1 MSVALFSSG
10 FGSRP
15 VMILLRKELV
25 QIGRS
30 RGALITATL
39 LPLLVMTVLP
49 ILQLLSLRGA
59 GSAARLDTAG
69 TSLPAAIAEFA
80 NDPTGFFVRVMLPIF
95 ITLGGLLGPS
105 VSATYTVIAERE
117 RRSLDLLM
125 ALPVSVA
132 EILMAKLLAVLVVA
146 AAVVLPMFAI
156 DMVMLVTL
164 GVLPLVDIVLLLSL
178 LLAALA
184 CSIGVALL
192 LALLARDFRTAN
204 NLNGAMVGPLILAT
218 IGILFLVP
226 GPGRYVL
233 LIILLLLVGAAA
245 TEAAMR
251 WVTFER
257 YLA

>member
-1 MSVALFSSG
+1 MSRVASMAV
-10 FGSRP
+10 GSRS

-39 LPLLVMTVLP
+39 LPLLVMTVMP
-49 ILQLLSLRGA
+49 ILQLLTLRAGGGA
-59 GSAARLDTAG
+59 GRASSAGAG
-69 TSLPAAIAEFA
+69 LAPGLAEFA
-80 NDPTGFFVRVMLPIF
+80 NDPTGFYVRVTLPMF
-95 ITLGGLLGPS
+95 ITLGGLLVPS

-146 AAVVLPMFAI
+146 VTVVLPLFAI
-156 DMVMLVTL
+156 DMVLLVAV
-164 GVLPLVDIVLLLSL
+164 GVVPPIDIVLLLSL
-178 LLAALA
+178 LISALA

-204 NLNGAMVGPLILAT
+204 NLNGVLVGPMILAT

-233 LIILLLLVGAAA
+233 LIVLLLLVGAAA
-245 TEAAMR
+245 VEAGLR

-257 YLA
+257 YLG

>member
-1 MSVALFSSG
+1 MPP
-10 FGSRP
+10 P
-15 VMILLRKELV
+15 VRILLHKELI

-30 RGALITATL
+30 RGALISATL
-39 LPLLVMTVLP
+39 LPLLVMTVTP
-49 ILQLLSLRGA
+49 ILVLFTLRGTD
-59 GSAARLDTAG
+59 S
-69 TSLPAAIAEFA
+69 
-80 NDPTGFFVRVMLPIF
+80 TGFYVRVMLPMF
-95 ITLGGLLGPS
+95 ITLGGLVGPS

-125 ALPVSVA
+125 ALPVSVGD
-132 EILMAKLLAVLVVA
+132 ILMAKLLAVLVVA
-146 AAVVLPMFAI
+146 AAVVLPLFAI
-156 DMVMLVTL
+156 DMLMLVIL
-164 GVLPLVDIVLLLSL
+164 GVVPIVDVVLLLSL

-204 NLNGAMVGPLILAT
+204 NLNGALVGPMIVLT

-226 GPGRYVL
+226 GPGRYILLIVL
-233 LIILLLLVGAAA
+233 LVLVGAAA

-251 WVTFER
+251 WITFER